1 MINKKDIN
9 NLPHRFAVEVRS
21 LAGVFMLAFVLMLP
35 GKSAAQEV
43 VQKLDSLQIL
53 IGEQTKLHLEVTAA
67 RGAKVVMPS
76 FKPSQLL
83 APGIEVVEQADGDTA
98 ELDGGRVRISR
109 DYTLTSF
116 DERVY
121 AIPALRVKVNGKTC
135 QGNQLALKVLTV
147 PVDTVHPNKFYP
159 PKDVQDNPFLWS
171 EWSPLFWLS
180 MLVLLLSGAML
191 WLWQRLRQNKP
202 IVIRMRIVKR
212 VPAHEKALSEI
223 NVIKQQHTESQE
235 TQKEYY
241 TRLTT
246 TLREYIEQRFGFRA
260 MEMNSGEIIEHLRS
274 AGDQKMID
282 ELKQLFRTADL
293 VKFAKYETFLGENDA
308 NLVNAINFIDQTKT
322 SEQTV
327 EEKVAPELTD
337 QDRKTRSQRKLI
349 KALLWGGAL
358 AMAAITAYVVYA
370 ACMLLM

>member
-1 MINKKDIN
+1 MTKQKNIIIM
-9 NLPHRFAVEVRS
+9 
-21 LAGVFMLAFVLMLP
+21 MLAFLMLLP
-35 GKSAAQEV
+35 VGSAAQEV

-53 IGEQTKLHLEVTAA
+53 IGEQTKLHLKVTAA
-67 RGAKVVMPS
+67 KGAKVVLPS
-76 FKPSQLL
+76 FKPSQMLI
-83 APGIEVVEQADGDTA
+83 PGIEVVEQSDADTA
-98 ELDGGRVRISR
+98 ELDGGRLQISR

-116 DERVY
+116 DEKVY
-121 AIPALRVKVNGKTC
+121 AVPALQVKVNGKTC
-135 QGNQLALKVLTV
+135 QGNPLALKVLTV
-147 PVDTVHPNKFYP
+147 PVDTVHPNQFYP

-180 MLVLLLSGAML
+180 ILVLLLFGVML

-235 TQKEYY
+235 NQKEYY

-260 MEMNSGEIIEHLRS
+260 MEMTSGEIIEHLQS

-293 VKFAKYETFLGENDA
+293 VKFAKYETFLGEKRQSGQRHQLHRPDEDQRADRRGEGGSRAYRPGSQDA
-308 NLVNAINFIDQTKT
+308 QSAQAHQGF
-322 SEQTV
+322 
-327 EEKVAPELTD
+327 
-337 QDRKTRSQRKLI
+337 
-349 KALLWGGAL
+349 ALGWSDCHGSHHRLRDLWRL
-358 AMAAITAYVVYA
+358 HAADVGV
-370 ACMLLM
+370 

>member
-1 MINKKDIN
+1 
-9 NLPHRFAVEVRS
+9 
-21 LAGVFMLAFVLMLP
+21 
-35 GKSAAQEV
+35 
-43 VQKLDSLQIL
+43 
-53 IGEQTKLHLEVTAA
+53 
-67 RGAKVVMPS
+67 MPT
-76 FKPSQLL
+76 P
-83 APGIEVVEQADGDTA
+83 PR
-98 ELDGGRVRISR
+98 LDGGRLQISR

-116 DERVY
+116 DEKVY
-121 AIPALRVKVNGKTC
+121 AVPALQVKVNGKTC
-135 QGNQLALKVLTV
+135 QGNPLALKVLTV
-147 PVDTVHPNKFYP
+147 PVDTVHPNQFYP

-180 MLVLLLSGAML
+180 ILVLLLFGVML

-235 TQKEYY
+235 NQKEYY

-260 MEMNSGEIIEHLRS
+260 MEMTSGEIIEHLQS

-322 SEQTV
+322 NEQTV

-349 KALLWGGAL
+349 KALLWGGAIV
-358 AMAAITAYVVYA
+358 MAAITAYVIYG